1 MAVKTGLDS
10 KLRSDLHRLTL
21 KHFMAL
27 RNVPKKP
34 SAAGVQQQLSEIK
47 KELFA
52 ALDRVEPQY
61 QKAFFAGIVK
71 TAPTDKRLRTILK
84 TALALSHS
92 QGMYDGLRDGWRLHK
107 FSLAL
112 ERDVRK
118 RLLVPY
124 VRLHPERPSD
134 QQICK
139 YLDLIIKRP
148 RPGLERDLRQI
159 VRTIRDSPN
168 ASIERMTYF
177 LHSEITSL
185 KTLKEEPVPIAKWRC
200 ATWDQALHSRAT
212 RNRVSKYLS
221 EVCQLARGR
230 DCGFLEAWE
239 ELREGKSQRKSRT
252 SRQAVC

>member
-1 MAVKTGLDS
+1 MAVTTRPDS
-10 KLRSDLHRLTL
+10 TLRSDLHRLTF
-21 KHFMAL
+21 KHFIAL
-27 RNVPKKP
+27 RNAPKKP
-34 SAAGVQQQLSEIK
+34 SAARIQQQLSEIK
-47 KELFA
+47 RELFA
-52 ALDRVEPQY
+52 ALERVEPPY
-61 QKAFFAGIVK
+61 QKAFFEGTVK

-84 TALALSHS
+84 TALELSHS

-124 VRLHPERPSD
+124 VRHHPERPSD

-159 VRTIRDSPN
+159 VRTIRGNPN
-168 ASIERMTYF
+168 VSMEEMTNF
-177 LHSEITSL
+177 LYAEVTSL
-185 KTLKEEPVPIAKWRC
+185 KTLREEPVPIAKWRC
-200 ATWDQALHSRAT
+200 ATWDQALHNRAT

-221 EVCQLARGR
+221 EVCKLARER

-239 ELREGKSQRKSRT
+239 ELGDGKSTRKRT
-252 SRQAVC
+252 GAAN